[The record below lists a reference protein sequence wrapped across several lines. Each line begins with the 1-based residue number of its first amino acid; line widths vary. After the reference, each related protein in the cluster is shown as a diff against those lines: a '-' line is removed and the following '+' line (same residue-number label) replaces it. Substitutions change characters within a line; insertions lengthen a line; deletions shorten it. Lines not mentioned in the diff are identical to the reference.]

1 MLLEDLQNVTDGI
14 DPSKYKIFCD
24 MDGVLADFEG
34 GVQKIIPG
42 FKHGEDSKNKMWKH
56 IRRHQKRGG
65 EHWFELEELDNGEL
79 WRYIARYNPEI
90 LSATGDPYFAAD
102 AQKRKW
108 IPKFLEGNPKINL
121 VRKTVDKA
129 AWAAPNRI
137 LIDDKKEAIE
147 PWEAAGGIGIL
158 HTSAADTIRK
168 LKSLGL

>member
-1 MLLEDLQNVTDGI
+1 MLMEDLQNVTKDV
-14 DPSKYKIFCD
+14 DPGQYQIFCD

-34 GVQKIIPG
+34 GIENLLPG
-42 FKHGEDSKNKMWKH
+42 YKQGDHSKNKMWKTV
-56 IRRHQKRGG
+56 RKHQKRGG
-65 EHWFELEELDNGEL
+65 EHWFELEELDNGAL
-79 WRYIARYNPEI
+79 WKYIARHNPEI
-90 LSATGDPYFAAD
+90 LSATGDPYFTAD

-108 IPKFLEGNPKINL
+108 IPKFLIGNPKINL

-129 AWAAPNRI
+129 AWAGPNRI

-147 PWEAAGGIGIL
+147 PWIAAGGIGIL